1 MTLSTD
7 YDTLLKSTQDIV
19 DKAMSVLKF
28 KKLVDNS
35 GISHKALAKYLWTRQ
50 SHLDALLLGD
60 MEMYSHAKIL
70 HFIELLQEALDC
82 KIPID

>member
-28 KKLVDNS
+28 KRIVDNS
-35 GISHKALAKYLWTRQ
+35 GISHKALAKYLWTSQ
-50 SHLDALLLGD
+50 AHLDALLLGD
-60 MEMYSHAKIL
+60 MEIYSHAKIL
-70 HFIELLQEALDC
+70 HYIEILQEAIDC